1 MLEES
6 GTLEMQEPLRG
17 KAKKDKV
24 KKYKAKKD
32 KVKMAEKEEI
42 DLF

>member
-1 MLEES
+1 
-6 GTLEMQEPLRG
+6 MQEPLKG
-17 KAKKDKV
+17 KAKKD
-24 KKYKAKKD
+24 KAKKD